1 MKTVKDLMSLKGRV
15 AVITGG
21 AGHIGSVM
29 AEALAECGAK
39 TVLVDINEK
48 GCQEKAKRIQKKYS
62 VKTLSLTVDL
72 ADAAQTKNI
81 PHKVLDRLKRID
93 ILINCASVTGRTPL
107 EGWQVPFEQ
116 QSLASWRKA
125 LEVSLT
131 SIFTLIQA
139 CAGALKSSGHGSL
152 INISSIYGMVGPD
165 MSIYKGTRILGHPA
179 AYDAAKG
186 GLLQLTRYL
195 ATTLA
200 PQVRGNAISIGG
212 VLRGHTNPFLSQ
224 YCKKT
229 PLKRMASEQDLKGAA
244 VYLASDLSEYVTGHN
259 LVVDGGWTAW

>member
-81 PHKVLDRLKRID
+81 LFKE
-93 ILINCASVTGRTPL
+93 A
-107 EGWQVPFEQ
+107 
-116 QSLASWRKA
+116 
-125 LEVSLT
+125 
-131 SIFTLIQA
+131 
-139 CAGALKSSGHGSL
+139 
-152 INISSIYGMVGPD
+152 
-165 MSIYKGTRILGHPA
+165 
-179 AYDAAKG
+179 
-186 GLLQLTRYL
+186 
-195 ATTLA
+195 
-200 PQVRGNAISIGG
+200 
-212 VLRGHTNPFLSQ
+212 
-224 YCKKT
+224 
-229 PLKRMASEQDLKGAA
+229 
-244 VYLASDLSEYVTGHN
+244 
-259 LVVDGGWTAW
+259 